1 MRVFNRCCPPLALL
15 LSLLLLGSG
24 ASLAQ
29 ERPPVRPLTPAER
42 VAADVAAIVSRIDR
56 QRGAEV
62 AYSGARSALN
72 FIRGH
77 ALICTISCED
87 LPGWGGAFFIYSEV
101 DGRATGELMIEA
113 GPNGTRVLR
122 DEALAEYL
130 ERVEFDPAPLRGVYE
145 RWYRPRAAQPA
156 PQPQPPPDP
165 APGGGG

>member
-1 MRVFNRCCPPLALL
+1 MRTFIPRWPGP
-15 LSLLLLGSG
+15 LSLLISLSAVLLLGGG
-24 ASLAQ
+24 ALRAQ
-29 ERPPVRPLTPAER
+29 DRAPAPRPLTPAER

-62 AYSGARSALN
+62 SYSGRRSAVN

-77 ALICTISCED
+77 ALICTISCDD

-101 DGRATGELMIEA
+101 DGRVTGELMVEA
-113 GPNGTRVLR
+113 GPDGTRVLR

-130 ERVEFDPAPLRGVYE
+130 ERVGFDPAPVRGAYE
-145 RWYRPRAAQPA
+145 RWYRPPPA
-156 PQPQPPPDP
+156 PSPPP